1 MKISIHNSHLSR
13 CRNLLWFAVFLLLF
27 GACANDDPV
36 LENALNQGHVTT
48 DIGEADS
55 FTSPE
60 GTLLINNDNIST
72 NQTLVQVSLEASDGV
87 SVAQYYFSDIST
99 NPLSNAAGWQN
110 LDGSNS
116 ISTQIIASISPVEGT
131 HSFHVWFQ
139 DTKGNL
145 SDKAS
150 DSIIYDTTSPSGTS
164 LSIDTGNISTN
175 SQTVTLSLAAS
186 DSVGVT
192 GHYSSES
199 ATSPDLSDSGWTSV
213 SSATAYSG
221 TANFTMS
228 SGEGTKTVYAWFRD
242 FAGNISVADNDTI
255 ILDQTAPSGSVSINS
270 GASSTNSISVT
281 LTLAATDGIGV
292 TGYYASNSSSTPSLS
307 DSGWTTV
314 SSTTNYS
321 GTTSFTLAGT
331 CVTNYVYVWFRD
343 TAGNVSS
350 QNSDSITLPYGYCD
364 SNRPSGSIT
373 INNPSNYTKDTTSIN
388 VTLTATDNLGVTGYY
403 VSTSSSST
411 PSASASGW
419 TTVSSTTSYSKNS
432 EEMNIT
438 NLPGWRYVYAWF
450 KDAAGNVSSR
460 SSDSMYCP
468 SSGASCFQ

>member
-13 CRNLLWFAVFLLLF
+13 CRNILWFAVFLLLF
-27 GACANDDPV
+27 VACANDDPV
-36 LENALNQGHVTT
+36 LENALNRGHVTT
-48 DIGEADS
+48 DLGEADS

-72 NQTLVQVSLEASDGV
+72 NQTLVQVSLKASDEV

-99 NPLSNAAGWQN
+99 TPLSNAAGWQN

-116 ISTQIIASISPVEGT
+116 ISTQITASISPVEGT
-131 HSFHVWFQ
+131 HSFYVWFQ
-139 DTKGNL
+139 DKKGNL
-145 SDKAS
+145 SDTGS
-150 DSIIYDTTSPSGTS
+150 DSIIYDVTAPASTS
-164 LSIDTGNISTN
+164 LSIDTGNVYTN
-175 SQTVTLSLAAS
+175 SQNVTLSLTAS
-186 DSVGVT
+186 DAVGVT

-199 ATSPDLSDSGWTSV
+199 ATTPDLSDSGWTSV

-242 FAGNISVADNDTI
+242 FAGNISVANNDTI
-255 ILDQTAPSGSVSINS
+255 ILDQTAPTGSVSINS
-270 GASSTNSISVT
+270 GASSTTSSSVT
-281 LTLAATDGIGV
+281 LTLTATDGIGV
-292 TGYYASNSSSTPSLS
+292 TGYYVSNSSSTPSLS

-321 GTTSFTLAGT
+321 GSVSFTLAGN
-331 CVTNYVYVWFRD
+331 CETNYVYVWFRD
-343 TAGNVSS
+343 AAGNVSS

-364 SNRPSGSIT
+364 STRPSGSIT
-373 INNPSNYTKDTTSIN
+373 INNASNYTTDTTSIN
-388 VTLTATDNLGVTGYY
+388 VTLTATDSVGVTGYY
-403 VSTSSSST
+403 VSTSSST

-419 TTVSSTTSYSKNS
+419 TAVSSTASYSIAVS
-432 EEMNIT
+432 MSIASSS
-438 NLPGWRYVYAWF
+438 GFRYVYAWF

-468 SSGASCFQ
+468 SSGGSCFQ

>member
-1 MKISIHNSHLSR
+1 MKISIHNSHLTR
-13 CRNLLWFAVFLLLF
+13 CRILLWFAVFLLLF
-27 GACANDDPV
+27 TACANDDPV
-36 LENALNQGHVTT
+36 LENALNQGYVTS
-48 DIGEADS
+48 DLGEADS

-72 NQTLVQVSLEASDGV
+72 NQTLVLVSLKASDEV

-99 NPLSNAAGWQN
+99 TPLSNAAGWQN

-116 ISTQIIASISPVEGT
+116 ISTQITASISPVEGT

-145 SDKAS
+145 SDKGS
-150 DSIIYDTTSPSGTS
+150 DSIIYDATSPSSTS
-164 LSIDTGNISTN
+164 LSVDTGSIATN
-175 SQTVTLSLAAS
+175 SQIVTLSLTAS
-186 DSVGVT
+186 DAVGVT

-199 ATSPDLSDSGWTSV
+199 ATTPNLSDSGWTSV
-213 SSATAYSG
+213 ISATAYSG
-221 TANFTMS
+221 TTNFTMS

-255 ILDQTAPSGSVSINS
+255 ILDQSAPTGSVSINS
-270 GASSTNSISVT
+270 GASSTSSKSVT

-292 TGYYASNSSSTPSLS
+292 TGYYVSNSSSTPSSS

-321 GTTSFTLAGT
+321 ASASFTLAGI
-331 CVTNYVYVWFRD
+331 CGTNSVYVWFRD

-350 QNSDSITLPYGYCD
+350 RYSDSITLVTDCD
-364 SNRPSGSIT
+364 SSRPSGSIT
-373 INNPSNYTKDTTSIN
+373 INNPLSYSWNSTSIS
-388 VTLTATDNLGVTGYY
+388 VSLSATDNVGVTGYY
-403 VSTSSSST
+403 FSTISSS

-419 TTVSSTTSYSKNS
+419 TAVSSTTNFSANVTLTISNGYGTKF
-432 EEMNIT
+432 
-438 NLPGWRYVYAWF
+438 VYAWF

-468 SSGASCFQ
+468 SYNDYCH

>member
-1 MKISIHNSHLSR
+1 MKVSIHNSHLAL
-13 CRNLLWFAVFLLLF
+13 CRNILWVLVILLLF
-27 GACANDDPV
+27 VACANDDPM
-36 LENALNQGHVTT
+36 LENSLNRGHVTT
-48 DIGEADS
+48 DLGEADG

-72 NQTLVQVSLEASDGV
+72 NQTSVQVTLKASDAV
-87 SVAQYYFSDIST
+87 SVAHYYFSNIST
-99 NPLSNAAGWQN
+99 TPLSNAAGWQN

-116 ISTQIIASISPVEGT
+116 VSAQLTASISPVEET
-131 HSFHVWFQ
+131 HSFYVWFL
-139 DTKGNL
+139 DKKGNL
-145 SDKAS
+145 SDTGS
-150 DSIIYDTTSPSGTS
+150 DSIIYDVTSPASTS
-164 LSIDTGNISTN
+164 LSIDTGNIATN
-175 SQTVTLSLAAS
+175 SQNVTLSLTAS
-186 DSVGVT
+186 DAVGVT

-199 ATSPDLSDSGWTSV
+199 ATTPDLSDSGWTSV

-242 FAGNISVADNDTI
+242 FAGNISVANNDTI
-255 ILDQTAPSGSVSINS
+255 ILDQSAPTGSVSINS
-270 GASSTNSISVT
+270 GASSTSSKSVT

-292 TGYYASNSSSTPSLS
+292 TGYYVSNSSSTPSSS

-321 GTTSFTLAGT
+321 ASASFTLAGI
-331 CVTNYVYVWFRD
+331 CGTNSVYVWFRD
-343 TAGNVSS
+343 AAGNVSS
-350 QNSDSITLPYGYCD
+350 QNSDLITLGTDCD
-364 SNRPSGSIT
+364 RSSPSGSISIKHVSVYDWTSST
-373 INNPSNYTKDTTSIN
+373 IIFSLS
-388 VTLTATDNLGVTGYY
+388 ATDNVGVTGYY

-419 TTVSSTTSYSKNS
+419 TAVSSTTSYSKNS

-468 SSGASCFQ
+468 SSGSSCFQ